1 MSEQDAALPPRRGD
15 WWSQPRVVLPLAAVL
30 MLLLAI
36 VTPQPSSSGRLG
48 DPRLSAHL
56 AGSLG
61 AKLLAETAE
70 RLGWQVVLDDTTRVP
85 ARLAGRT
92 VRAVLAPRFE
102 PTPAEAHAVLDAVR
116 AGDGLLLVIEGRG
129 ALADSLGVA
138 TRSGDWIFR
147 APTSDVRTCGPT
159 RDFVA
164 PLWSDSRV
172 HLLALA
178 WRGAPPIDV
187 VRFAPLGASEH
198 APRAREGQVRD
209 AAAGIAFGRGRV
221 VIVSDPDL
229 LRNDVLRRCDW
240 GADVAAVR
248 MLEWLRAGGDE
259 PRAVLA
265 FDEFHQGF
273 GPHPSTLGVTR
284 DFLWRHPVGRS
295 ILAVVIAALLLLW
308 ARAPRALPPSD
319 VDHIQRRDP
328 LEQVDALA
336 HAYEQ
341 VRGTRTVVATLLH
354 GLRGRVER
362 GGLSRSRSDD
372 EFLAAVVERDP
383 ERSADVE
390 LVRHGLG
397 HTISD
402 RDLLAGSDALRR
414 MEASLT
420 TTLA

>member
-1 MSEQDAALPPRRGD
+1 MSERDAALPPPRGD

-36 VTPQPSSSGRLG
+36 VTPQTSSSGRLG
-48 DPRLSAHL
+48 DQRLSAHL

-61 AKLLAETAE
+61 AKLLAETAS
-70 RLGWQVVLDDTTRVP
+70 RLGWRVVLDDATPAP
-85 ARLAGRT
+85 ARLTGTT
-92 VRAVLAPRFE
+92 VHAVLAPRVAL
-102 PTPAEAHAVLDAVR
+102 TPEEAHVVLDAVR
-116 AGDGLLLVIEGRG
+116 AGDGLLLVIERRS
-129 ALADSLGVA
+129 ALADSLGV
-138 TRSGDWIFR
+138 TTPSRDGIFR
-147 APTSDVRTCGPT
+147 AGPLDVGTCQPG
-159 RDFVA
+159 REFVA
-164 PLWSDSRV
+164 PLWSDEQV
-172 HLLALA
+172 HLLPLA
-178 WRGAPPIDV
+178 WRGVPPTDL
-187 VRFAPLGASEH
+187 VRFAPLGAAGRE
-198 APRAREGQVRD
+198 ARAHDGRVGD
-209 AAAGIAFGRGRV
+209 AAVGMTLGGGRV

-229 LRNDVLRRCDW
+229 LRNDVIRRCDW

-259 PRAVLA
+259 PRTVLA

-273 GPHPSTLGVTR
+273 GPHPSMLGVTR
-284 DFLWRHPVGRS
+284 EFLWRHPVGRS

-319 VDHIQRRDP
+319 IEHIQRRDP

-372 EFLAAVVERDP
+372 DFLAAAVDREST
-383 ERSADVE
+383 RSVDVE
-390 LVRHGLG
+390 LVRHALG

-402 RDLLAGSDALRR
+402 RDLLAVSDALRR
-414 MEASLT
+414 IEASLT